1 MNAEEREE
9 ISAPAPKAGAGIA
22 NPAPLG
28 LAGFALTTFVLSLF
42 NVGAGTPGAA
52 PGPSTLIIGLAVA
65 YGGIAQFSAGMW
77 EFVKGNTFGA
87 TAFTSYGAF
96 WISFA
101 IIFVPGFSS
110 LATYETTNATTGVTT
125 VDPSLSAAL
134 GIYLIAWGFFT
145 FILFLA
151 SFRLNGATVL
161 LFFLLTVTF
170 VILAIANFLGGSV
183 SATKVGGVF
192 GLLTAATAWYIAA
205 AGLFTDADTYF
216 TLPTM
221 DLRRAKK

>member
-1 MNAEEREE
+1 MADREDGKE
-9 ISAPAPKAGAGIA
+9 LAVAVAPKSDSGIA

-28 LAGFALTTFVLSLF
+28 LAGFALTTFVLSLY
-42 NVGAGTPGAA
+42 NIGAGQPGAA

-65 YGGIAQFSAGMW
+65 YGGLAQFAAGMW

-87 TAFTSYGAF
+87 TAFSSFGAF

-101 IIFVPGFSS
+101 FILIPGFGSFG
-110 LATYETTNATTGVTT
+110 TYTSVDPTTKETII
-125 VDPSLSAAL
+125 DPSLSSAL
-134 GIYLIAWGFFT
+134 GIYLIAWGLFT

-170 VILAIANFLGGSV
+170 VILAIANFLNSAG
-183 SATKVGGVF
+183 ATKAGGAF
-192 GLLTAATAWYIAA
+192 GIMTALVAWYIAA
-205 AGLFTDADTYF
+205 AGLFTDDDTYF
-216 TLPTM
+216 RLPNL
-221 DLRRAKK
+221 DLKRK

>member
-1 MNAEEREE
+1 MDTEAREE
-9 ISAPAPKAGAGIA
+9 MSVPAPKAGAGIA

-42 NVGAGTPGAA
+42 NIGAGKPDAAAGA
-52 PGPSTLIIGLAVA
+52 STLIIGLAVA
-65 YGGIAQFSAGMW
+65 YGGIAQFAAGMW

-101 IIFVPGFSS
+101 CIFVPGFAS
-110 LATYETTNATTGVTT
+110 LATYETTDAKTGAVT
-125 VDPSLSAAL
+125 VDSSLGAAL

-151 SFRLNGATVL
+151 SFRLNGATVS

-170 VILAIANFLGGSV
+170 VILAIANFQGSDT
-183 SATKVGGVF
+183 ATKVGGVF
-192 GLLTAATAWYIAA
+192 GILTALNAWYLAA
-205 AGLFTDADTYF
+205 AGLFEDADTYF
-216 TLPTM
+216 RLPTM
-221 DLRRAKK
+221 DLRRSSK

>member
-1 MNAEEREE
+1 MNTEEMV
-9 ISAPAPKAGAGIA
+9 AAPKPGAGIA

-42 NVGAGTPGAA
+42 NIGAGTPAAA
-52 PGPSTLIIGLAVA
+52 PGASTLIIGLAVA
-65 YGGIAQFSAGMW
+65 YGGLAQFCAGMW

-101 IIFVPGFSS
+101 CIFVPGFGS
-110 LATYETTNATTGVTT
+110 LATYES
-125 VDPSLSAAL
+125 VDPATKATVVDSSLGAAL

-170 VILAIANFLGGSV
+170 VILAIANFLGKS
-183 SATKVGGVF
+183 TITQVGGVF
-192 GLLTAATAWYIAA
+192 GVLTALVAWYIAA
-205 AGLFTDADTYF
+205 AGLFEDADTYF
-216 TLPTM
+216 RLPTM
-221 DLRRAKK
+221 DLRRSN